1 MSALRLPAASLA
13 VIAALVVGVWFW
25 SGVVA
30 PGYWSSIVLGT
41 VWFVVVSAV
50 AGKLTKG
57 RGSLRVA
64 TRGTMIACSLLAIG
78 GFYWT
83 SIRET
88 TVDEDIV
95 VGVAAS
101 DLADRSTGSGGSG
114 LSPAE
119 QAAADEVAAEEASVS
134 REDGAADV
142 PRDAPRSVDAAP
154 AATPTPA
161 QPVQERA
168 GRVET
173 RGHSARGRAAVVR
186 LPDGERVLTLSDRFR
201 IDPGPK
207 VRVYLVAGDG
217 SDVSDHVDLG
227 GLKGSKGD
235 QQYRIPGGVDLA
247 RYRTVVFWCVPFTST
262 LAVASL
268 RPS

>member
-1 MSALRLPAASLA
+1 MRFVLAAFA
-13 VIAALVVGVWFW
+13 VVAALVVGLWFW

-41 VWFVVVSAV
+41 AWFVVVSAV

-57 RGSLRVA
+57 RGGLQVA
-64 TRGTMIACSLLAIG
+64 TRATMAVCSLAAIG

-83 SIRET
+83 SVRET

-101 DLADRSTGSGGSG
+101 KLGGAA
-114 LSPAE
+114 LSE
-119 QAAADEVAAEEASVS
+119 EEAAALAEVEAEERALAG
-134 REDGAADV
+134 EGG
-142 PRDAPRSVDAAP
+142 AP
-154 AATPTPA
+154 APA
-161 QPVQERA
+161 PGPAVEILRAPVQ
-168 GRVET
+168 T

-186 LPDGERVLTLSDRFR
+186 LPDGGRVLTLSGGFR

-207 VRVYLVAGDG
+207 VEVVLVPADADG
-217 SDVSDHVDLG
+217 VDGGTRLG

-235 QQYRIPGGVDLA
+235 QQYEIPDDVDVSRLSK
-247 RYRTVVFWCVPFTST
+247 VVFWCVPFTT
-262 LAVASL
+262 VLAVAEL
-268 RPS
+268 RPA